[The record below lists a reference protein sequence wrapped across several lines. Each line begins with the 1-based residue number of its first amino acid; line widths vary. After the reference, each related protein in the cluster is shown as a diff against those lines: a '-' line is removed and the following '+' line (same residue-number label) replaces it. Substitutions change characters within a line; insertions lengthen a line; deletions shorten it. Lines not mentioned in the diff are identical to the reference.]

1 MKKKNKTAQEPKA
14 QEQYVVNVSI
24 DDAKLDRINSLI
36 TELQKELE
44 SLPDAIKVTY
54 PNS

>member
-1 MKKKNKTAQEPKA
+1 MNNKKETAQGPKA

-24 DDAKLDRINSLI
+24 DSAKLDRINLLI
-36 TELQKELE
+36 IELQKELE